1 MLNSKVYVGRVCHT
15 RIRPQRHQFCYRLFM
30 LYLDLDEI
38 PDVFDA
44 FWLWSARSTALA
56 RFRRSDHTGNPLQS
70 LDQSIRHLVESQ
82 SGNRPGG
89 RITLLTHLR
98 YLGYGM
104 NPVSFYFCWDESGQ
118 KVTHVVAEV
127 NNTPWGEQHCYVLKC
142 PENVALGEK
151 NFEFDKVFHVS
162 PFMEMN
168 QRYHWQFSQPDN
180 GLEVTMRSFEE
191 GHLIFSAN
199 LKMQAKQITSRNLAN
214 CLLRFP
220 IMTVRVVAA
229 IYWQAMR
236 LWLKRI
242 PFVPHPKSTIQ

>member
-15 RIRPQRHQFCYRLFM
+15 RLRPQRHQFCYRLFM

-44 FWLWSARSTALA
+44 YWLWSARSTALA

-82 SGNRPGG
+82 SGDRPGG

-98 YLGYGM
+98 YFGYCM
-104 NPVSFYFCWDESGQ
+104 NPVSFYFCWDDSGQ

-142 PENVALGEK
+142 PENTVLGEK
-151 NFEFDKVFHVS
+151 NFEFD
-162 PFMEMN
+162 
-168 QRYHWQFSQPDN
+168 
-180 GLEVTMRSFEE
+180 
-191 GHLIFSAN
+191 
-199 LKMQAKQITSRNLAN
+199 
-214 CLLRFP
+214 
-220 IMTVRVVAA
+220 
-229 IYWQAMR
+229 
-236 LWLKRI
+236 
-242 PFVPHPKSTIQ
+242 